1 MTECQMSWTI
11 LIFIRYLLVKGIG
24 LLKKSNSVSKME
36 EPMISSVPL
45 ETLLLDKVMLLT
57 LYYN

>member
-11 LIFIRYLLVKGIG
+11 LIFIRYPLVKGIG